1 MSHFTV
7 FQEPCERNTLL
18 ILPSV
23 NDILSNHVVC
33 LLRKINTIKEIF
45 QKYGMNLI
53 ITMNYRTPP
62 RFYLFE
68 TMLLQQNT
76 ITK

>member
-33 LLRKINTIKEIF
+33 LLRKINTINEIF
-45 QKYGMNLI
+45 QKYGMNMTI
-53 ITMNYRTPP
+53 IMSYRTSP
-62 RFYLFE
+62 RSDLFE
-68 TMLLQQNT
+68 TMILQQNT